1 MEIQVAIIA
10 GGLATRLGELT
21 KSQPK
26 SMVLI
31 AGKPFLEH
39 QLEYLKKAGVRNVI
53 LCVGHLG
60 QQIEDYFGDGSKF
73 DIKIDYS
80 REDRLLGTAGA
91 LKRAEPNLLDVFFT
105 LYGDSY
111 LFLDYKLAM
120 THFKSKNKL
129 AMMSVYKNRDLYDKS
144 NTAVSDGMVKKY
156 SKQEKTGD
164 MVYIEYGA
172 NIFDKKVLKMIPQDK
187 TYGLEDLFPRLI
199 EKNQLAAYEISER
212 FYEIGSKQ
220 GIQDF
225 TEFIR
230 GKSRAS
236 ASVPK

>member
-26 SMVLI
+26 SMVRV

-39 QLEYLKKAGVRNVI
+39 QLEYLKKAGVKNVI
-53 LCVGHLG
+53 LCIGHLG
-60 QQIEDYFGDGSKF
+60 WQIEDYFDDGSKF
-73 DIKIDYS
+73 GITINYS

-91 LKRAEPNLLDVFFT
+91 LKRAGPKLLDIFFT

-120 THFKSKNKL
+120 SHFKSQNKL

-144 NTAVSDGMVKKY
+144 NTAVKDGVVKSY
-156 SKQEKTGD
+156 SKKEKTGD

-172 NIFDKKVLKMIPQDK
+172 NLFNKKVLDMIPEDK
-187 TYGLEDLFPRLI
+187 PYGLEDLFPRLI
-199 EKNQLAAYEISER
+199 EKNQLAAYEVTER
-212 FYEIGSKQ
+212 FYETGSRQ

-230 GKSRAS
+230 NKSTAS
-236 ASVPK
+236 AAVF